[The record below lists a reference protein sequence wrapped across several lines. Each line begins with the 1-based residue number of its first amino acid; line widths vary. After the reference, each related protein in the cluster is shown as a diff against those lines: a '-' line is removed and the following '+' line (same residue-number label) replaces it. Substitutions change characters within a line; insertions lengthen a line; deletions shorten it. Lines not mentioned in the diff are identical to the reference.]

1 MNILNEEELIQKIK
15 ERRNFII
22 RIVDPITLRENDPL
36 NTLYEISHPKK
47 ESDPLNTLYEI
58 SHPKKHKRIPY
69 KYGKHSYR
77 KEVK

>member
-22 RIVDPITLRENDPL
+22 RIVDPITLRE
-36 NTLYEISHPKK
+36 
-47 ESDPLNTLYEI
+47 SDPLNTLYEI

-69 KYGKHSYR
+69 KYGKHSYK